1 MIELREDKQLVG
13 NWRTREE
20 LIWDMKKYG
29 IRVECFPVSIR
40 LKKGGE
46 VGPVIDIRFVT
57 AESGKASFIHG
68 AKSKDLAIELLG
80 LRSKADCEKV
90 NIELESQCENASQ
103 KTHIQSTNMSE
114 Y

>member
-1 MIELREDKQLVG
+1 VIELREDKTLVR

-29 IRVECFPVSIR
+29 IRVECFPVSLK

-46 VGPVIDIRFVT
+46 VG
-57 AESGKASFIHG
+57 S
-68 AKSKDLAIELLG
+68 ELG
-80 LRSKADCEKV
+80 TR
-90 NIELESQCENASQ
+90 
-103 KTHIQSTNMSE
+103 

>member
-1 MIELREDKQLVG
+1 MREDKTLVR

-29 IRVECFPVSIR
+29 IRVECFPVSLK

-46 VGPVIDIRFVT
+46 VG
-57 AESGKASFIHG
+57 S
-68 AKSKDLAIELLG
+68 ELG
-80 LRSKADCEKV
+80 TR
-90 NIELESQCENASQ
+90 
-103 KTHIQSTNMSE
+103 